1 MQRVSLSKGVVYNNF
16 SVQWDRKNWKRSAL
30 SRPIIYYNNTTALQI
45 IILNKRKK
53 NEKEQSLE
61 TAKNWKTRTFHRQ
74 NVFLLL
80 KYGTSDMQ

>member
-1 MQRVSLSKGVVYNNF
+1 MGSFRFFGMFMFYFVCKGYHYQKASF
-16 SVQWDRKNWKRSAL
+16 TTTFPYSETERIEKRSAL

-61 TAKNWKTRTFHRQ
+61 TAKN
-74 NVFLLL
+74 
-80 KYGTSDMQ
+80 